1 MITANCSF
9 FDLEIRL
16 GDGLVGIVS
25 PPIKKQNV
33 QGTLLLFLT
42 TNEVCTTREPSD
54 VLISVVGLVI

>member
-1 MITANCSF
+1 M
-9 FDLEIRL
+9 DEIRL

-54 VLISVVGLVI
+54 VLISVV